1 MNTLL
6 TETYYLFIRSFK
18 QSLRPYVALLPEF
31 VVPIFFFVVNSAAF
45 QRAVEIPG
53 FTANSY
59 LAFYAPVALL
69 TAIFFTTGSTGIEVV
84 TDISNGYMDRLFVS
98 PVHRISIVLGKLLSV
113 GARAAIQ
120 TVIMLVFLVFWGAPF
135 VAGIEGLLMLLGLAF
150 LFGMAWSGIG
160 LTLAFLTKNPRIV
173 QSSFIFFF
181 PFSFM
186 TTSQLPLDLLQGWY
200 KTAVL
205 VNPVTYILEAMR
217 ALMLQ
222 GFADTT
228 ANTIG
233 IGFLAAA
240 LFGLVT
246 LTAAFFSFR
255 RLSA

>member
-1 MNTLL
+1 MNTLFR
-6 TETYYLFIRSFK
+6 ETYYLFIRAFK
-18 QSLRPYVALLPEF
+18 QSLRPYVALVPEF
-31 VVPIFFFVVNSAAF
+31 VVPIFFFLINSAAF

-53 FTANSY
+53 FSAESY

-84 TDISNGYMDRLFVS
+84 TDISNGYMDRLFVA

-120 TVIMLVFLVFWGAPF
+120 TIIMLIFLVIWGAPF
-135 VAGIEGLLMLLGLAF
+135 VAGLEGVLMLLGLAF

-181 PFSFM
+181 PFSFV
-186 TTSQLPLDLLQGWY
+186 TTSQLPLDLLDGWY
-200 KTAVL
+200 KQAVL
-205 VNPVTYILEAMR
+205 LNPVTYILEAMR
-217 ALMLQ
+217 ALMLR
-222 GFADTT
+222 GYVSLT
-228 ANTIG
+228 ASTID
-233 IGFLAAA
+233 IGFVAAI

-255 RLSA
+255 LLSA